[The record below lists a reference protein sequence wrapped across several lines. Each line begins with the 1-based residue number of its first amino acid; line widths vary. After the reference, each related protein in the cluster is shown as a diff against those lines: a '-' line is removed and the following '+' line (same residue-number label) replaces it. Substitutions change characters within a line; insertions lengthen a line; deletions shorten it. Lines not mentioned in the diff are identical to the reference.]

1 MKTFEG
7 ENMKKK
13 FGLMLALMAALIC
26 ALAISVSAATIYK
39 TDDGTTLFSYV
50 DENNDFIFDS
60 YEGSFPKADDF
71 GNELTWYITST
82 STVNGDT
89 VHTVA
94 ALKTLGEAGKINE
107 NGAYSFIAP
116 VTNKNTVSVN
126 FPDNAGIK
134 TIPAFGGYGTRAQNN
149 VLFAY
154 CPNTVT
160 VFDDGAFQE
169 TPVIVAELDDETPIT
184 YFPHKMFHEARNVI
198 VVNIPASVEIIKSID
213 HRMGTPFCYTYSL
226 KTVTFAPNS
235 KLTRIDQFAFYDSN
249 IEEIQ
254 FPDSLVAVN
263 QNLFR
268 SCDNLKVIRFGT
280 GFKYFENVDNNGNAT
295 TNHHSLT
302 HTANGIQE
310 VYIPASFYQEKP
322 GVNYRVS
329 YAFDGCSNAKFF
341 FVGTKEQLDISI
353 ANFINSEW
361 TTGASE
367 NNYIVSAYNAN
378 KIVSWAEYSKNPE
391 NYSGRY
397 IIVDYNKCDAFYE
410 SVHLDDTNPCV
421 INCDRC
427 GAYGVAKEN
436 PVHNIATTIKYVSF
450 DKAGIKTIGCINEG
464 CAHGTSEDA
473 VALFVN
479 LGYSSSEYGVG
490 GIAVG
495 FTVNKD
501 AITEYETITK
511 EVVGYGVFATL
522 KDTIGKNDIFMQDGT
537 IVPGVISVEMT
548 GYEYSV
554 FEIKLTGITDER
566 KDIEFAIGA
575 YVVTTKDENKEY
587 SYLQGGTP
595 NENEKYHFISYN
607 NR

>member
-1 MKTFEG
+1 MRKIILTVAVVA
-7 ENMKKK
+7 
-13 FGLMLALMAALIC
+13 MLVCIF
-26 ALAISVSAATIYK
+26 AISVSAATVYK
-39 TDDGTTLFSYV
+39 NADGEELFSYV
-50 DENNDFIFDS
+50 DENNDYIFDS
-60 YEGSFPKADDF
+60 YVGSFPKTDEQ
-71 GNELTWYITST
+71 GNELTWYITKT
-82 STVNGDT
+82 TTENGNT

-94 ALKTLGEAGKINE
+94 CLKTLGEAGNIDDS
-107 NGAYSFIAP
+107 GVFTYTSP

-126 FPDNAGIK
+126 FPDNKGIK
-134 TIPAFGGYGTRAQNN
+134 KIPMFGSYGTRKQNN
-149 VLFAY
+149 ILFAY
-154 CPNTVT
+154 LPNTLT
-160 VFDDGAFQE
+160 EFPESLFQE
-169 TPVIVAELDDETPIT
+169 TPVLIAEIDDETPTT
-184 YFPHKMFHEARNVI
+184 YVPHKLFHEARNIKVI
-198 VVNIPASVEIIKSID
+198 NIPASVEIIYSQNEK
-213 HRMGTPFCYTYSL
+213 MGAPFCYTYSL

-341 FVGTKEQLDISI
+341 FVGTREQLDLSI

-361 TTGASE
+361 TTGATDH
-367 NNYIVSAYNAN
+367 NYIVTAYNEN
-378 KIVSWAEYSKNPE
+378 KIVTWAEYKENPD
-391 NYSGRY
+391 NYQGRY

-427 GAYGVAKEN
+427 KAYGVAKEN

-450 DKAGIKTIGCINEG
+450 DKAGTKTIGCINEG
-464 CAHGTSEDA
+464 CTHGTSENA
-473 VALFVN
+473 PALFVS
-479 LGYSSSEYGVG
+479 LGYSVSEDGNGEVAIGY
-490 GIAVG
+490 I
-495 FTVNKD
+495 VNKE
-501 AITEYETITK
+501 AVKEYKEITK
-511 EVVGYGVFATL
+511 QTVKYGVFIAL
-522 KDTIGKNDIFMQDGT
+522 KDVIGDGFVFKQDGT
-537 IVPGVISVEMT
+537 ASNGVLNVPILNNMFSTFELKISGFV
-548 GYEYSV
+548 
-554 FEIKLTGITDER
+554 DEN
-566 KDIEFAIGA
+566 KDIEFAMGA
-575 YVVTTKDENKEY
+575 YVITEGEEIKY
-587 SYLQGGTP
+587 SYLQDGTP
-595 NENEKYHFISYN
+595 LENEKYYFVSYN
-607 NR
+607 GMVKSNKN

>member
-1 MKTFEG
+1 MRKIILTFAV
-7 ENMKKK
+7 MA
-13 FGLMLALMAALIC
+13 MLVCIF
-26 ALAISVSAATIYK
+26 AISVSAATVYK
-39 TDDGTTLFSYV
+39 NADGEELFSYL
-50 DENNDFIFDS
+50 DENNDYIFDS
-60 YEGSFPKADDF
+60 YVGSFPKTDEQ

-89 VHTVA
+89 VHTVD

-149 VLFAY
+149 ILFAY

-213 HRMGTPFCYTYSL
+213 HRMGAPFCYTYSL
-226 KTVTFAPNS
+226 KTVTFPKNS
-235 KLTRIDQFAFYDSN
+235 VLTRIQAYAFYESK

-268 SCDNLKVIRFGT
+268 GCRNLKVVRFGEN
-280 GFKYFENVDNNGNAT
+280 FKYFENVDEKGNAT
-295 TNHHSLT
+295 TNHHSTT
-302 HTANGIQE
+302 HTATGIVE
-310 VYIPASFYQEKP
+310 VYLPATFYQSKP
-322 GVNYRVS
+322 DVNYRVS
-329 YAFDGCSNAKFF
+329 YAFDGCTNAKFF
-341 FVGTKEQLDISI
+341 FVGTREQLDLSI

-361 TTGASE
+361 TTGATDH
-367 NNYIVSAYNAN
+367 NYIVTAYNEN
-378 KIVSWAEYSKNPE
+378 KIVTWAEYKENPD
-391 NYSGRY
+391 NYQGRY
-397 IIVDYNKCDAFYE
+397 IITDYNRCDAFYE
-410 SVHLDDTNPCV
+410 GEHLDDTNPCV

-427 GAYGVAKEN
+427 KAYGVAKEN

-450 DKAGIKTIGCINEG
+450 DKAGTKTIGCINEG
-464 CAHGTSEDA
+464 CTHGTSEDA

-479 LGYSSSEYGVG
+479 LGYSSPEYGVG

-501 AITEYETITK
+501 AIAEYETITK

-575 YVVTTKDENKEY
+575 YVVTIKDDNKEY